1 MSPKLKNV
9 KVRSFIRA
17 LKKDGFAFKRQ
28 HGSHRIYAH
37 PQKDRQVIVSYHHS
51 GETIPIGLLYDL
63 IEDAGWIEDDLIR
76 LKLMR
81 EG

>member
-17 LKKDGFAFKRQ
+17 LRKDGFALKRQ
-28 HGSHRIYAH
+28 HGSHRIYVH
-37 PQKDRQVIVSYHHS
+37 PQKGRQVIVSYHHS
-51 GETIPIGLLYDL
+51 GETIPTGLLHGL
-63 IEDAGWIEDDLIR
+63 IEDAGWTEGDLIR

-81 EG
+81 RG